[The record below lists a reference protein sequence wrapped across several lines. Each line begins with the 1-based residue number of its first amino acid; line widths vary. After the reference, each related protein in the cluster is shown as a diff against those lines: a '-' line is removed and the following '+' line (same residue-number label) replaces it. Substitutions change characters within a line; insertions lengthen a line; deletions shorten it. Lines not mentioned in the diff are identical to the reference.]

1 MKIFNK
7 RPLCLILCIMLSG
20 FVFSEAY
27 FFPSLI
33 VSLIL
38 LALSFILRLP
48 RHRGTLLAVSL
59 ALVLSTLFSGAYFG
73 LWFRAYDRFD
83 EEVEISGRVITWE
96 QKEYYDRFYV
106 KTDSINGEPLS
117 RYYLILDIPRDERG
131 TLSPGC
137 EIKITSAIED
147 FGEGDGFDIDSYYF
161 SRGINGVIADHTDL
175 EITSVG
181 KIPLAQRFED
191 MRMSLQRRA
200 ILFSDRDSG
209 TLLTALLLGERDSL
223 SDQLRLDFTRMG
235 INHILAL
242 SGMHLSILALGISFL
257 LNALRM
263 GRKPRTVILILFVF
277 AYMAFTG
284 FSVSVVR
291 SGVMLILA
299 SLLYLLSRSSDA
311 ITSLAVAVFVI
322 CTVTPYAIFSTA
334 LWLSA
339 FATLGVLIASEYSAD
354 IPRPKK
360 LPLRLLRHLAV
371 SVLVSV
377 FAISATLHIT
387 VFKFY
392 GISSVS
398 TVTTLL
404 FSLLAEIVMYLGT
417 IVLILGGVLPFLG
430 PALGAV
436 TRATL
441 WLASR
446 ISDTDFV
453 YSSVQ
458 HTSLRISA
466 IVLTVLLVIFIT
478 ARVKHRHAA
487 VIILSAVFVTVI
499 GQSVY
504 FAYTDDAAE
513 DVSYFSCEKSD
524 SLLIRS
530 EGECTF
536 INSSTYSRGL
546 AYTNVDTLEAH
557 NVTRIDRYVLTH
569 YARSVSDDLE
579 VLCSYFLVDSLYIP
593 APRNDEERDILKI
606 IERSIANYRCTLVTY
621 ELFERVPL
629 GDSAMTLLY
638 STPYGEG
645 TSINAFYLDT
655 GDEGIAYLSSGV
667 LELDEPILDGISPY
681 VDRATVHIYGR
692 HGKKYKNK
700 IFFDSRA
707 YELTHLVLNNVFL
720 TPDTYGEYE
729 KSGCEIYAH
738 PLTLKLK

>member
-1 MKIFNK
+1 
-7 RPLCLILCIMLSG
+7 
-20 FVFSEAY
+20 
-27 FFPSLI
+27 
-33 VSLIL
+33 
-38 LALSFILRLP
+38 
-48 RHRGTLLAVSL
+48 
-59 ALVLSTLFSGAYFG
+59 
-73 LWFRAYDRFD
+73 
-83 EEVEISGRVITWE
+83 
-96 QKEYYDRFYV
+96 
-106 KTDSINGEPLS
+106 
-117 RYYLILDIPRDERG
+117 
-131 TLSPGC
+131 
-137 EIKITSAIED
+137 
-147 FGEGDGFDIDSYYF
+147 
-161 SRGINGVIADHTDL
+161 
-175 EITSVG
+175 
-181 KIPLAQRFED
+181 
-191 MRMSLQRRA
+191 MSLQRRA

-257 LNALRM
+257 LKALRM
-263 GRKPRTVILILFVF
+263 GRKPRTAILMVFVF

-322 CTVTPYAIFSTA
+322 CAVTPYAIFSTA

-339 FATLGVLIASEYSAD
+339 FATLGVLVASEYSAD
-354 IPRPKK
+354 IPRQKR
-360 LPLRLLRHLAV
+360 LPLRLLRSLAI

-398 TVTTLL
+398 IITTLL
-404 FSLLAEIVMYLGT
+404 FSLLAEIIMYLGT
-417 IVLILGGVLPFLG
+417 IVLIFGGVLPFLG
-430 PALGAV
+430 SALGAL
-436 TRATL
+436 TKATL
-441 WLASR
+441 WLSFR
-446 ISDTDFV
+446 ISDMDFV
-453 YSSVQ
+453 YSSAR

-478 ARVKHRHAA
+478 VRVKRRHVA
-487 VIILSAVFVTVI
+487 VIVLSAIFATVI

-504 FAYTDDAAE
+504 FAYADDAME

-524 SLLIRS
+524 SFLIRS
-530 EGECTF
+530 EGGCTF
-536 INSSTYSRGL
+536 INSSTYSKNL

-569 YARSVSDDLE
+569 YARSACDDLE

-593 APRNDEERDILKI
+593 APRNDEERDILRI
-606 IERSIANYRCTLVTY
+606 IERSIADYRCTLVTY
-621 ELFERVPL
+621 ELFDRVPL
-629 GDSAMTLLY
+629 GNATMTLLY
-638 STPYGEG
+638 STPYSEG

-655 GDEGIAYLSSGV
+655 GEESIAYLSSGM
-667 LELDEPILDGISPY
+667 LELDEPILDGISTY
-681 VDRATVHIYGR
+681 VDRASVHIYGR
-692 HGKKYKNK
+692 HGKKYKSK
-700 IFFDSRA
+700 IFFGEKS
-707 YELTHLVLNNVFL
+707 YELTHIVLNNVFL
-720 TPDTYGEYE
+720 TPETYDEYE

-738 PLTLKLK
+738 PLKLKLK